1 MEERLQKILSAAG
14 IASRRKAEAYIEEGR
29 VTVNGAVATLGT
41 RADPQRDDIRLDGK
55 PVKPTEEQVY
65 LMLNKPRGYVT
76 TLEDEKGRKTA
87 AQLVADCGVR
97 VYPVGRLDMDSEG
110 LLLFTND
117 GELTNRLIHPRHQVE
132 KEYRVKVKGEWKK
145 ALPILRGPMELD
157 GCPLAPAR
165 VEVLEGKGEIAWLTF
180 VIHEGKNRQIRRMC
194 AQAGLQV
201 LRLKRIREGSLLLG
215 DLKPGAWRP
224 LTGAEL
230 AQLKEI

>member
-1 MEERLQKILSAAG
+1 MEERLQKIISGAG
-14 IASRRKAEAYIEEGR
+14 IASRRKAEAYIEAGR
-29 VTVNGAVATLGT
+29 VTVNGAVAQLGD
-41 RADPQRDDIRLDGK
+41 RADSQWDDIRLDGQ
-55 PVKPTEEQVY
+55 PVKPAERLVC

-132 KEYRVKVKGEWKK
+132 KEYRVKVKGSWKV

-157 GCPLAPAR
+157 GCPLAPAQ
-165 VEVLEGKGEIAWLTF
+165 VELLEGKGEIAWLTF

-194 AQAGLQV
+194 EQAGIQV
-201 LRLKRIREGSLLLG
+201 LRLKRVREGGLRLG
-215 DLKPGAWRP
+215 DLKPGAWRSLSP
-224 LTGAEL
+224 EEL
-230 AQLKEI
+230 EGLKGI